1 MFELN
6 QSHATGQ
13 TARPFKRDDGK
24 QEIFAVSKFESSD
37 YLQRK
42 KKDIAPVP
50 NATQKPNTRRRAN
63 HPTRTHI
70 APFHLGSFSTGV
82 FGIAFTA

>member
-13 TARPFKRDDGK
+13 TVRPFKRDDGR

-42 KKDIAPVP
+42 KKDIALS
-50 NATQKPNTRRRAN
+50 
-63 HPTRTHI
+63 
-70 APFHLGSFSTGV
+70 HLGSFSTGV